1 MNRVHRSLLLA
12 LLVLVLAA
20 APSLAGIVGT
30 PVPISPYI
38 TVQQAGAGS
47 TIAEA
52 TANGLDWIADNHPNC
67 SIVSY
72 TTSNPLCSTIPTTGD
87 PFCSVMITAKLLCW
101 RTFPGF

>member
-1 MNRVHRSLLLA
+1 MNRIHRSLLLA

-20 APSLAGIVGT
+20 APSLALPVAT
-30 PVPISPYI
+30 PTPISPYI

-52 TANGLDWIADNHPNC
+52 TANGLDWIAANHPGC
-67 SIVSY
+67 SIASY

-101 RTFPGF
+101 RFPYSF

>member
-1 MNRVHRSLLLA
+1 MNRSHRCLLLA

-20 APSLAGIVGT
+20 APSLASVVAT
-30 PVPISPYI
+30 PISPYI

-52 TANGLDWIADNHPNC
+52 TANGLAWIADNHPNC

-72 TTSNPLCSTIPTTGD
+72 TTSNPLCSTLPITGD

-101 RTFPGF
+101 RVPYPF

>member
-1 MNRVHRSLLLA
+1 MTRVHRSLLFA

-30 PVPISPYI
+30 PIQVSPYI

-101 RTFPGF
+101 RILTP

>member
-1 MNRVHRSLLLA
+1 MNRIHRSLLLA

-20 APSLAGIVGT
+20 APSLASFAPAPT
-30 PVPISPYI
+30 PLSPYV

-52 TANGLDWIADNHPNC
+52 TANGLDWIADDHPNC

-72 TTSNPLCSTIPTTGD
+72 TTSNPLCSTTPISGD

-101 RTFPGF
+101 RVVHPF

>member
-1 MNRVHRSLLLA
+1 MNRIHRSLLFTLLA
-12 LLVLVLAA
+12 LVLAA
-20 APSLAGIVGT
+20 APSLASVVA
-30 PVPISPYI
+30 VPISPFV

-72 TTSNPLCSTIPTTGD
+72 TTSNPLCSTTPITNQ

-101 RTFPGF
+101 RIVPGV